1 MSVRIDQKLAKN
13 KEKKV
18 NNCMLEER
26 KQKETNIEA
35 TMK

>member
-1 MSVRIDQKLAKN
+1 MLVRIDQKLAKN
-13 KEKKV
+13 KEKNV

-26 KQKETNIEA
+26 KQKEA